1 MAEIANSFNA
11 TAEKLTL
18 LINQAAAAEKSL
30 RKARDELEIRVS
42 ERTRDLEEVN
52 QSLVKAKEAA
62 EEASHAKS
70 DFLATMSHEVRTPMN
85 GIIGMTELALDTELS
100 SLQREYL
107 DIVRSSAD
115 NLLAIINEI
124 LDFSKIEA
132 GRLELEQVGFNLRD
146 LLGETMKSLALRAHQ
161 KNLDLIYE
169 AGSDVPEYLIG
180 DPGRLRQVIVNLV
193 GNAIKFTQR
202 GEISLLVYTEEPR
215 IGEHCLRFEVAD
227 TGIGIPGNKL
237 ELIFGAFSQA
247 DSSTTRQYGG
257 TGLGLTISSRLVV
270 LMGGDIWVE
279 SEVGQG
285 SRFYFT
291 ARFGVSEKPES
302 ANASPRALKDM
313 HTLIVDDNE
322 INRRF
327 LADRFRFWGM
337 RPVTAD
343 CGETG
348 LECIDRA
355 RKEGRPFELVLLD
368 VMMPGMDGFEVLER
382 IRLNLNLPRL
392 PVLMLSS
399 AELGDERE
407 RMERLGVKVF
417 LTKPVTQSELLNA
430 VVGLVGGGDA
440 GAKKSLDMPAILQS
454 SAPSNLLLVE
464 DNPVNRKLAVSLLE
478 KWGHSVVIAEDG
490 RQALDIWEGR
500 FFDLILMD
508 IQMPVMGGFEATAR
522 IRERERQ
529 TGRHIPILAMTA
541 NAMSGDR
548 ERCLQA
554 GMDDYVPK
562 PIKTTEL
569 FNAVEQALAGGGAI
583 SVAVTPMQ
591 VNRWDEFN
599 YPDCL
604 AASDPEV
611 VGIIGELML
620 EDIPNLLAGIIKAV
634 TENDHELLTRSLHTL
649 KGLIGHFGE
658 TPALDVLLQANV
670 LAETGRFA
678 EAAGVLSEIET
689 QTASFLAALAEYLH
703 PDLSS
708 PEMPGKCRLTPSPL
722 AGEGSALPK

>member
-1 MAEIANSFNA
+1 
-11 TAEKLTL
+11 
-18 LINQAAAAEKSL
+18 
-30 RKARDELEIRVS
+30 
-42 ERTRDLEEVN
+42 
-52 QSLVKAKEAA
+52 
-62 EEASHAKS
+62 
-70 DFLATMSHEVRTPMN
+70 
-85 GIIGMTELALDTELS
+85 
-100 SLQREYL
+100 
-107 DIVRSSAD
+107 
-115 NLLAIINEI
+115 
-124 LDFSKIEA
+124 
-132 GRLELEQVGFNLRD
+132 
-146 LLGETMKSLALRAHQ
+146 
-161 KNLDLIYE
+161 
-169 AGSDVPEYLIG
+169 
-180 DPGRLRQVIVNLV
+180 
-193 GNAIKFTQR
+193 
-202 GEISLLVYTEEPR
+202 
-215 IGEHCLRFEVAD
+215 
-227 TGIGIPGNKL
+227 
-237 ELIFGAFSQA
+237 
-247 DSSTTRQYGG
+247 
-257 TGLGLTISSRLVV
+257 
-270 LMGGDIWVE
+270 
-279 SEVGQG
+279 
-285 SRFYFT
+285 
-291 ARFGVSEKPES
+291 
-302 ANASPRALKDM
+302 
-313 HTLIVDDNE
+313 
-322 INRRF
+322 
-327 LADRFRFWGM
+327 M

-703 PDLSS
+703 PDLSY